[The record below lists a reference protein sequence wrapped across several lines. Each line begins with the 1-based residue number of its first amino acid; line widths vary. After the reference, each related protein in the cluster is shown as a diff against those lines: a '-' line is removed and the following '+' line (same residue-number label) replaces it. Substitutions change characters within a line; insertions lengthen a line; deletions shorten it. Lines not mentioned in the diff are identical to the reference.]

1 LAPIP
6 PPQYRGWVAYARAVI
21 PGLAVCFA
29 LGGLAK
35 WIDDALIPDQLF
47 VVNYVLL
54 AILMGLI
61 VRNFS
66 PVRLDIFEP
75 GFEFAARICLFVG
88 VVLLGAR
95 LNLIEIFSIGST
107 AVIMVAISI
116 TFCILLCGWFAKKTG
131 AAERWGH
138 LVGVGIGVC
147 GVSAIMATA
156 PAIRAKQKEIVTA
169 IGAALLTDVMVL
181 VTLPTI
187 GHALGWGDML
197 AGFIAGIVPSNT
209 AQCIAVGYAYSEGAG
224 AIATIVKSAR
234 NALMPV
240 VILAL
245 TYIYTRRGLPVGEQ
259 VRVGLLWTRF
269 PKFIVGLLLAAALT
283 TAGLL
288 SAPTIALAGTLSTWF
303 FVACFVGI
311 GAGIRF
317 SDLRGQ
323 DLAVIGFGFP
333 MTIIL
338 WLYVY
343 VVSRFILVFG

>member
-1 LAPIP
+1 LARIP
-6 PPQYRGWVAYARAVI
+6 PVEHRNWIGYIRAVL
-21 PGLAVCFA
+21 PGLAVCFL

-35 WIDDALIPDQLF
+35 WMDETLIPDQLF
-47 VVNYVLL
+47 VFNYVLL
-54 AILMGLI
+54 AIVMGLAI
-61 VRNFS
+61 RNLS
-66 PVRLDIFEP
+66 PVSLAAFEP
-75 GFEFAARICLFVG
+75 GFVFASRICLFIG

-95 LNLIEIFSIGST
+95 LNLVEIFSIGST

-116 TFCILLCGWFAKKTG
+116 TFCIMLCGWFAKKIG
-131 AAERWGH
+131 AGERWGH

-156 PAIRAKQKEIVTA
+156 PAIKAKEKEIVTA

-181 VTLPTI
+181 VSLPVI

-197 AGFIAGIVPSNT
+197 AGFVAGIVPSNT
-209 AQCIAVGYAYSEGAG
+209 AQSIAVGYAYSEGAG

-240 VILAL
+240 MILVL

-269 PKFIVGLLLAAALT
+269 PKFVVGLLLAAGLT
-283 TAGLL
+283 TLGFIT
-288 SAPTIALAGTLSTWF
+288 PTTAALANNLSTWF

-317 SDLRGQ
+317 SDLKGQ
-323 DLAVIGFGFP
+323 DLGVIAFGFP
-333 MTIIL
+333 MTLIL
-338 WLYVY
+338 WFYVY
-343 VVSRFILVFG
+343 LISRFILVF

>member
-1 LAPIP
+1 MARIP
-6 PPQYRGWVAYARAVI
+6 PPPHRGWADYAKSVM
-21 PGLAVCFA
+21 PGLLLCVA

-35 WIDDALIPDQLF
+35 WLDNSVIPDQLF
-47 VVNYVLL
+47 VFNYVLV
-54 AILMGLI
+54 AILMGLA

-66 PVRLDIFEP
+66 PFSLDVFEA
-75 GFEFAARICLFVG
+75 GFVFAARICLFIG

-95 LNLIEIFSIGST
+95 LNLVEIFSIGST

-156 PAIRAKQKEIVTA
+156 PAIKAKEKEIVTA

-181 VTLPTI
+181 VSLPAI

-209 AQCIAVGYAYSEGAG
+209 AQCIAVGYAYSDGAG

-245 TYIYTRRGLPVGEQ
+245 TYVYTRRGLPVGEQ
-259 VRVGLLWTRF
+259 VRFGLLWTRF
-269 PKFIVGLLLAAALT
+269 PKFIVGLLIAAALT
-283 TAGLL
+283 TAGFI
-288 SAPTIALAGTLSTWF
+288 SPPTAALAGELSSWF

-311 GAGIRF
+311 GAGIKI
-317 SDLRGQ
+317 SDLKGQ
-323 DLAVIGFGFP
+323 DLTVIGFGFP

-343 VVSRFILVFG
+343 IVSRFILVFG